1 MSLSLKISR
10 KVGGRSDIIAS
21 RSWPQ
26 NRISIG
32 RGEECTLVLEDPR
45 KHVSRVH
52 VELEEKDEGT
62 AHLTI
67 VSKVNPVYVNGKK
80 HAPGSQV
87 DLASG
92 DRFEL
97 GEYEL
102 ELLPPP
108 STTQRMEAVVLDV
121 EETTVPKNQKLQ
133 MAKPAAAAASPPPDQ
148 VFEEPTFLGQKA
160 PQIEDDHLDGQ
171 PLPPVEP
178 GLFDDPV
185 DTAPAAPAPPAAA
198 EERMAA
204 KIAAAKIAAAEAAAA
219 KAAAAKAAAA
229 EAAAAEAAAAE
240 AAAAEAAA
248 AKAAVAEPQADVFA
262 EATYVGASSA
272 APSVFDEATYVGG
285 RPPPASATMPGIA
298 RSSISAGSA
307 TGMRDAVTVFL
318 EGAGL
323 AGKEIR
329 DAEIEEFLRQA
340 GKIMRAAIEGS
351 MALLAARATA
361 KKELRAEDRTMVA
374 SKDNNP
380 LKLMSDP
387 QEAMAFL
394 FDTKNRTD
402 GFLEPVQAVGDAFED
417 LRAHEVALFAAM
429 RAALLGAIQRFDPKM
444 LEAELEKSAGGL
456 GLNRKAKL
464 WELFAGYQQKL
475 ARDADDD
482 FNKVFGREFM
492 GTYMA
497 QVKRLRGGG

>member
-1 MSLSLKISR
+1 MSLSLKISK
-10 KVGGRSDIIAS
+10 KVGGRSDMIAS

-32 RGEECTLVLEDPR
+32 RGEECTLVLEDPK

-52 VELEEKDEGT
+52 VELEEKEEG
-62 AHLTI
+62 AFHLTV
-67 VSKVNPVYVNGKK
+67 VSKVNPVFVNGKR
-80 HAPGSQV
+80 HAPGSKI
-87 DLASG
+87 DLVAN

-108 STTQRMEAVVLDV
+108 NVTQRMDALAPDV
-121 EETTVPKNQKLQ
+121 EETTRPDNPQLQ
-133 MAKPAAAAASPPPDQ
+133 MPGKPAAPPPPDV
-148 VFEEPTFLGQKA
+148 VFTEATFVGQKA
-160 PQIEDDHLDGQ
+160 PDMAAPEPDPLEGQ
-171 PLPPVEP
+171 ELPPVEP
-178 GLFDDPV
+178 GFFDEPEV
-185 DTAPAAPAPPAAA
+185 AAPPAPAAAPPAAA
-198 EERMAA
+198 P
-204 KIAAAKIAAAEAAAA
+204 
-219 KAAAAKAAAA
+219 
-229 EAAAAEAAAAE
+229 
-240 AAAAEAAA
+240 
-248 AKAAVAEPQADVFA
+248 EPAGDVFGD
-262 EATYVGASSA
+262 ATYVGASSTA
-272 APSVFDEATYVGG
+272 TAPNAFDEATYVGG
-285 RPPPASATMPGIA
+285 RPPPRGGAAPAAPAARPGSGA
-298 RSSISAGSA
+298 
-307 TGMRDAVTVFL
+307 GMREAVKIFL

-323 AGKEIR
+323 STKEIR
-329 DAEIEEFLRQA
+329 DSEIEDFLRQS
-340 GKIMRAAIEGS
+340 GKILRASIEGS

-387 QEAMAFL
+387 QEALAFL
-394 FDTKNRTD
+394 FDTKDRTD
-402 GFLEPVQAVGDAFED
+402 GFLNPVQAVGDAFED

-429 RAALLGAIQRFDPKM
+429 RAALMGAIQRFDPKM
-444 LEAELEKSAGGL
+444 LEAELEKGAGGL

-464 WELFAGYQQKL
+464 WELFAAYQQKL

-497 QVKRLRGGG
+497 QVKRLKSGG

>member
-1 MSLSLKISR
+1 MSLSLKISK
-10 KVGGRSDIIAS
+10 KVDGRSDMIAS

-26 NRISIG
+26 NRITVG

-45 KHVSRVH
+45 KHISRVH

-62 AHLTI
+62 FHLTI
-67 VSKVNPVYVNGKK
+67 VSKVNPVFVNGKK
-80 HAPGSQV
+80 HAPGSRL
-87 DLASG
+87 DLSAG

-108 STTQRMEAVVLDV
+108 AAHKADAQVSDV
-121 EETTVPKNQKLQ
+121 EETTRPDNPQLQ
-133 MAKPAAAAASPPPDQ
+133 VAKKPDTAPAKPLAPAPVAAPPPPPPAPPAPPPTPDP
-148 VFEEPTFLGQKA
+148 VFEEATFMGQKA
-160 PQIEDDHLDGQ
+160 PTFESDPFEGQ
-171 PLPPVEP
+171 ALPPVEP
-178 GLFDDPV
+178 GLFDEP
-185 DTAPAAPAPPAAA
+185 DTGSAPAQVEPAAA
-198 EERMAA
+198 EG
-204 KIAAAKIAAAEAAAA
+204 
-219 KAAAAKAAAA
+219 
-229 EAAAAEAAAAE
+229 
-240 AAAAEAAA
+240 
-248 AKAAVAEPQADVFA
+248 DVFG
-262 EATYVGASSA
+262 EATYVGTSNPASN
-272 APSVFDEATYVGG
+272 VFDEATYVGG
-285 RPPPASATMPGIA
+285 RPPQEGAASATTPGA
-298 RSSISAGSA
+298 SMRAGGAS
-307 TGMRDAVTVFL
+307 GMREAVTIFL

-340 GKIMRAAIEGS
+340 GKIMRASIEGS

-402 GFLEPVQAVGDAFED
+402 GFLEPVQAVADAFED

-429 RAALLGAIQRFDPKM
+429 RAALLSSIQRFDPKT
-444 LEAELEKSAGGL
+444 LEVELEKSAGGL

-497 QVKRLRGGG
+497 QVKRLRGGGQ

>member
-1 MSLSLKISR
+1 MSLSLKISK
-10 KVGGRSDIIAS
+10 KVGGRSDMIAS

-32 RGEECTLVLEDPR
+32 RGEECTLVLEDPK

-62 AHLTI
+62 FHLTI
-67 VSKVNPVYVNGKK
+67 VSKVNPVFVNGKK

-87 DLASG
+87 DLSAG

-102 ELLPPP
+102 ELLLPP
-108 STTQRMEAVVLDV
+108 SPSPKADALVSAV
-121 EETTVPKNQKLQ
+121 EETTRPNNPQLVMPK
-133 MAKPAAAAASPPPDQ
+133 KPASPPPPPPPEP
-148 VFEEPTFLGQKA
+148 VVEEATFMGQN
-160 PQIEDDHLDGQ
+160 
-171 PLPPVEP
+171 LPPVEP
-178 GLFDDPV
+178 GIFDEP
-185 DTAPAAPAPPAAA
+185 
-198 EERMAA
+198 
-204 KIAAAKIAAAEAAAA
+204 AAEAAP
-219 KAAAAKAAAA
+219 AAAP
-229 EAAAAEAAAAE
+229 
-240 AAAAEAAA
+240 
-248 AKAAVAEPQADVFA
+248 EPEADVFA
-262 EATYVGASSA
+262 DATYTGASST
-272 APSVFDEATYVGG
+272 APNIFDEATYVGG
-285 RPPPASATMPGIA
+285 RPAQGAAAPA
-298 RSSISAGSA
+298 A
-307 TGMRDAVTVFL
+307 TGPGGAAGKRDAVSAFL
-318 EGAGL
+318 EGAGI

-329 DAEIEEFLRQA
+329 DAEIDEFLRQS
-340 GKIMRAAIEGS
+340 GKILRAAIEGS

-387 QEAMAFL
+387 QEALAFL
-394 FDTKNRTD
+394 FDTKDRAD
-402 GFLEPVQAVGDAFED
+402 GFLDPVQAVGDAFED

-429 RAALLGAIQRFDPKM
+429 RAALLGTIQRFDPKM
-444 LEAELEKSAGGL
+444 LEAELEKGAGGL

-464 WELFAGYQQKL
+464 WELFAVYQQKL

-497 QVKRLRGGG
+497 QVKRLRSGG

>member
-1 MSLSLKISR
+1 MSLSLKIS
-10 KVGGRSDIIAS
+10 KKAGGRSDMIAS

-32 RGEECTLVLEDPR
+32 RGEECTLVLEDPK

-52 VELEEKDEGT
+52 VELEEKEEGAFHVT
-62 AHLTI
+62 V
-67 VSKVNPVYVNGKK
+67 VSKVNPIFVNGKR
-80 HAPGSQV
+80 HGPGSKV
-87 DLASG
+87 DLTAG

-108 STTQRMEAVVLDV
+108 NITQRMDALVQDV
-121 EETTVPKNQKLQ
+121 EETTRPDNPQLQ
-133 MAKPAAAAASPPPDQ
+133 IPGKPATPPPPDP
-148 VFEEPTFLGQKA
+148 VFAEATFVGQKA
-160 PQIEDDHLDGQ
+160 PVIAPPEPDPLAGME
-171 PLPPVEP
+171 LPPPEP
-178 GLFDDPV
+178 GFFDEPEV
-185 DTAPAAPAPPAAA
+185 AAPAPPAAA
-198 EERMAA
+198 TPAPA
-204 KIAAAKIAAAEAAAA
+204 PA
-219 KAAAAKAAAA
+219 
-229 EAAAAEAAAAE
+229 
-240 AAAAEAAA
+240 
-248 AKAAVAEPQADVFA
+248 PDVFS
-262 EATYVGASSA
+262 EATYVGTSSA
-272 APSVFDEATYVGG
+272 ATAPNVFDEATYVGG
-285 RPPPASATMPGIA
+285 RPAPQGGAASAAPAARPG
-298 RSSISAGSA
+298 SAG
-307 TGMRDAVTVFL
+307 GMREAVKIFL

-323 AGKEIR
+323 TGKEIK
-329 DAEIEEFLRQA
+329 DAEIEDFLRQS
-340 GKIMRAAIEGS
+340 GKILRASIEGS

-387 QEAMAFL
+387 QEALAFL
-394 FDTKNRTD
+394 FDTKDRTD
-402 GFLEPVQAVGDAFED
+402 GFLDPVQAVDDAFED

-429 RAALLGAIQRFDPKM
+429 RAALLGAIQRFDPKT

-464 WELFAGYQQKL
+464 WELFAVYQQKL

-497 QVKRLRGGG
+497 QVKRLKSGG

>member
-1 MSLSLKISR
+1 MSLSIKISK
-10 KVGGRSDIIAS
+10 KVGGRSDMIAS

-45 KHVSRVH
+45 KHISRVH
-52 VELEEKDEGT
+52 VELEQKNEGT
-62 AHLTI
+62 FHLTI
-67 VSKVNPVYVNGKK
+67 VSKVNPVFVNGKK
-80 HAPGSQV
+80 HAPGSQI
-87 DLASG
+87 DLAAG

-102 ELLPPP
+102 ELLAPP
-108 STTQRMEAVVLDV
+108 SPAPKADVQVSAV
-121 EETTVPKNQKLQ
+121 EETTRPDNPRLQ
-133 MAKPAAAAASPPPDQ
+133 MGKKPPSPPPPDP
-148 VFEEPTFLGQKA
+148 VFEEATFMRQKA
-160 PQIEDDHLDGQ
+160 PLIEPDPLEGLE
-171 PLPPVEP
+171 LPPIEP
-178 GLFDDPV
+178 GIFDQPAVAEAPV
-185 DTAPAAPAPPAAA
+185 AAPAPEP
-198 EERMAA
+198 ER
-204 KIAAAKIAAAEAAAA
+204 E
-219 KAAAAKAAAA
+219 
-229 EAAAAEAAAAE
+229 
-240 AAAAEAAA
+240 
-248 AKAAVAEPQADVFA
+248 ADVFA
-262 EATYVGASSA
+262 EATYVGTSNSA
-272 APSVFDEATYVGG
+272 PNVFDEATYVGG
-285 RPPPASATMPGIA
+285 RPPG
-298 RSSISAGSA
+298 GSA
-307 TGMRDAVTVFL
+307 APAATAAAHAATGRGGAAGMREAVTAFL

-329 DAEIEEFLRQA
+329 DAEIEDFLRQS

-394 FDTKNRTD
+394 FDTKDRSD
-402 GFLEPVQAVGDAFED
+402 GFLDPVQAVSDAFED

-444 LEAELEKSAGGL
+444 LEAELGKRAGGL

-464 WELFAGYQQKL
+464 WELFAAYQQKL

>member
-1 MSLSLKISR
+1 MSLSLKISK
-10 KVGGRSDIIAS
+10 KVGGRSDMIAS

-52 VELEEKDEGT
+52 VELEEKEEGT
-62 AHLTI
+62 FHLTI
-67 VSKVNPVYVNGKK
+67 VSKVNPVFVNGKK
-80 HAPGSQV
+80 HAPGSQI
-87 DLASG
+87 DLSAG

-108 STTQRMEAVVLDV
+108 NVTQRMDTLVSDV
-121 EETTVPKNQKLQ
+121 EETTRPDNPQLQIPK
-133 MAKPAAAAASPPPDQ
+133 KPVLPPAPPPPPDP
-148 VFEEPTFLGQKA
+148 VFEEATFMGQK
-160 PQIEDDHLDGQ
+160 
-171 PLPPVEP
+171 LPPVEP
-178 GLFDDPV
+178 GIFDEPAAEAV
-185 DTAPAAPAPPAAA
+185 PAAPAP
-198 EERMAA
+198 
-204 KIAAAKIAAAEAAAA
+204 
-219 KAAAAKAAAA
+219 
-229 EAAAAEAAAAE
+229 
-240 AAAAEAAA
+240 
-248 AKAAVAEPQADVFA
+248 EPEADVFA
-262 EATYVGASSA
+262 EATYVGTSNTS
-272 APSVFDEATYVGG
+272 PNIFDEATYVGG
-285 RPPPASATMPGIA
+285 RPPQGAAAPAAPAAA
-298 RSSISAGSA
+298 RSSGVA
-307 TGMRDAVTVFL
+307 GMREAVSVFL
-318 EGAGL
+318 EGAGV

-329 DAEIEEFLRQA
+329 DAEIEDFLRQS
-340 GKIMRAAIEGS
+340 GKILRAAIEGS

-387 QEAMAFL
+387 QEALAFL
-394 FDTKNRTD
+394 FDTKNRSD
-402 GFLEPVQAVGDAFED
+402 GFLDPVQAVGDAFED

-429 RAALLGAIQRFDPKM
+429 RAALLGSIQRFDPKM
-444 LEAELEKSAGGL
+444 LETELEKSAGGL

-475 ARDADDD
+475 ARDAEDD

-497 QVKRLRGGG
+497 QVKRLRSGG

>member
-1 MSLSLKISR
+1 MSLSLKIS
-10 KVGGRSDIIAS
+10 KKADGRSDMIAS

-32 RGEECTLVLEDPR
+32 RGEECTLVLEDPK
-45 KHVSRVH
+45 KHISRVH
-52 VELEEKDEGT
+52 VELEEREEGT
-62 AHLTI
+62 FHLTI
-67 VSKVNPVYVNGKK
+67 VSKVNPVVVNGKK
-80 HAPGSQV
+80 RAPGSQV
-87 DLASG
+87 DIAAG

-108 STTQRMEAVVLDV
+108 NVTQRMDAVVLNV
-121 EETTVPKNQKLQ
+121 EETTRPDNPQLQLPKNG
-133 MAKPAAAAASPPPDQ
+133 APPPPPAPEPS
-148 VFEEPTFLGQKA
+148 VFAEATFIGQKA
-160 PQIEDDHLDGQ
+160 PVIEPDPFEGQ
-171 PLPPVEP
+171 ELPPIEP
-178 GLFDDPV
+178 GIFDEPAME
-185 DTAPAAPAPPAAA
+185 TAPAAPTPPAVPAA
-198 EERMAA
+198 P
-204 KIAAAKIAAAEAAAA
+204 
-219 KAAAAKAAAA
+219 
-229 EAAAAEAAAAE
+229 
-240 AAAAEAAA
+240 
-248 AKAAVAEPQADVFA
+248 EPEADVFA
-262 EATYVGASSA
+262 EATYVGTSSA

-285 RPPPASATMPGIA
+285 RPPPHGAATSAAPTA
-298 RSSISAGSA
+298 VRSGGAA
-307 TGMRDAVTVFL
+307 GMREAVRVFL

-323 AGKEIR
+323 GGKEIR
-329 DAEIEEFLRQA
+329 DAEIEDFLRQS
-340 GKIMRAAIEGS
+340 GKILRAAIEGS

-387 QEAMAFL
+387 QEALAFL
-394 FDTKNRTD
+394 FDTKDRTD
-402 GFLEPVQAVGDAFED
+402 GFLDPVQAVGDAFED

-429 RAALLGAIQRFDPKM
+429 RAALLGTIQRFDPKT

-464 WELFAGYQQKL
+464 WELFAAYQQKL
-475 ARDADDD
+475 ARDAEDD